1 MKLLH
6 PVSAREVKRTFV
18 ASDLGKKH
26 PYVTARRMAIGMSDA
41 QLDERVSAGYAKRL
55 HAYAT
60 HRWYVAEFKTTEIGV
75 WSRAGGLPSRWTRGS
90 LAETGRLASRSL
102 RLGTFKRMVK
112 GRASRALLGM
122 IKDTKPFQAESYL
135 LPIAF
140 KVDTGTRGRRRLKQ
154 KMKADIDDGCLRSV
168 ALAMNSV
175 VSIRV
180 YYGEPRS

>member
-26 PYVTARRMAIGMSDA
+26 LYVTAKRMVLCMSDA
-41 QLDERVSAGYAKRL
+41 ELDRRISVGYPKRL

-60 HRWYVAEFKTTEIGV
+60 YRWHLAEFKTTEIGV

-90 LAETGRLASRSL
+90 LAETGRLAARSL
-102 RLGTFKRMVK
+102 RLGTFKRMTK
-112 GRASRALLGM
+112 GRAARALPSM
-122 IKDTKPFQAESYL
+122 IKDTKPFQAEAYL

-168 ALAMNSV
+168 ALAMNGAT
-175 VSIRV
+175 SIRA
-180 YYGEPRS
+180 YYGEPA